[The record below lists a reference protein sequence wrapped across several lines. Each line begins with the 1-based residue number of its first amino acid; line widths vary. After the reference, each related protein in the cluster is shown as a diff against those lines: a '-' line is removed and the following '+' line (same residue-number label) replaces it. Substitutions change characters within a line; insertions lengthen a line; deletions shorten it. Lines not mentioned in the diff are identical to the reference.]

1 MGKPRKKRTWVQVL
15 VVVWGL
21 SLPVGVVTPAIAE
34 EAPSPPG
41 LTLSGEPSIAFQG
54 GYIKSSEPVSGMVV
68 GAREFK
74 QLFGLGDVLY
84 VRVLPAA
91 NVRVGDRLTLY
102 RPSKQVYHPFTG
114 ARLGRL
120 MVILGILRVTTDTKE
135 NVVSTRIERAF
146 DSISPGDHVMPF
158 HLPPEVPAQQTTT
171 GPLTGVIVDF
181 KQARQVTAQSEIV
194 YIDRGETDGVALGD
208 RFSVIRP
215 GRRLSFTTRNPDVV
229 LAEIKVIGL
238 QPRTATA
245 YVLKST
251 DAVHRGDIVSRMAPR
266 PSKEEA
272 IAKEEAK
279 AEGAPGAPMGGAQPT
294 PPEAIAKVTPPE
306 APVPAQPLPQDLEN
320 VYFDF
325 DKWALSD
332 QTKKTLTAH
341 AEFLKQNAQAAI
353 TIEGYADERGSLE
366 YNRVLGEKRALEV
379 RRFLT
384 ELGVSN
390 PITVISF
397 GKDKPLC
404 TELDEACFAKN
415 RRVHLVVAGN

>member
-34 EAPSPPG
+34 EAPSPPA

-120 MVILGILRVTTDTKE
+120 MVILGILRVTTETKD

-146 DSISPGDHVMPF
+146 DSISPGDLVMPF
-158 HLPPEVPAQQTTT
+158 QLPPEVPPRQTTS

-181 KQARQVTAQSEIV
+181 KQARQVTAQSEVI

-215 GRRLSFTTRNPDVV
+215 GRRLSFMTKNPDEV

-245 YVLKST
+245 YVVKST
-251 DAVHRGDIVSRMAPR
+251 DAIHRGDIVSRMPPQPSLPSQVKEAP
-266 PSKEEA
+266 
-272 IAKEEAK
+272 K
-279 AEGAPGAPMGGAQPT
+279 AEGAPPAV
-294 PPEAIAKVTPPE
+294 AKVTPPE
-306 APVPAQPLPQDLEN
+306 APVPGLPLPKGLEDI
-320 VYFDF
+320 YFDF
-325 DKWALSD
+325 DKWALTD
-332 QTKKTLTAH
+332 QAKNTLTAQ
-341 AEFLKQNAQAAI
+341 AEFLKQNATATI
-353 TIEGYADERGSLE
+353 TIEGYADERGSTE
-366 YNRVLGEKRALEV
+366 YNRILGEKRALEV

-384 ELGVSN
+384 QLGVSN

-397 GKDKPLC
+397 GKDKPVC
-404 TELDEACFAKN
+404 TDLDEACFAKN
-415 RRVHLVVAGN
+415 RHVHLVVAGN

>member
-1 MGKPRKKRTWVQVL
+1 MEIPRQKRAWVQFL
-15 VVVWGL
+15 VVAWGL
-21 SLPVGVVTPAIAE
+21 SLPTGAA
-34 EAPSPPG
+34 APSFAADAPAPPT
-41 LTLSGEPSIAFQG
+41 LTLAGDPAIAFQG
-54 GYIKSSEPVSGMVV
+54 GYIKFSEQVSGLVV
-68 GAREFK
+68 GSRESK

-84 VRVLPAA
+84 VRVAPDA
-91 NVRVGDRLTLY
+91 NVKVGDRLTLY
-102 RPSKQVYHPFTG
+102 RPTKQVYHPVTR
-114 ARLGRL
+114 APLGRI
-120 MVILGILRVTTDTKE
+120 MVVLGILQVATESKE

-146 DSISPGDHVMPF
+146 DSISPGDLVMPF
-158 HLPPEVPAQQTTT
+158 QLPPEVPPRQTTS

-251 DAVHRGDIVSRMAPR
+251 DAIHRGDIVSRMAPP
-266 PSKEEA
+266 PS
-272 IAKEEAK
+272 KEEAK
-279 AEGAPGAPMGGAQPT
+279 AEEAAKAAGAPMVGAQPT

-306 APVPAQPLPQDLEN
+306 APAPAQPLPQELEN

-390 PITVISF
+390 PVTVMSY
-397 GKDKPLC
+397 GKTKPIC
-404 TELDEACFAKN
+404 TEADEACYAKN
-415 RRVHLVVAGN
+415 RRVHLVISGS